1 MNAYTSWIRP
11 LLFALPPETAHRLTL
26 GGVSLLCRLPG
37 GVGLVR
43 WIAGGRGPAAEPVEV
58 SGLRFPNAVGLAAGL
73 DKDAEA
79 VPAWA
84 AMGFGFVEV
93 GTLTPRPQS
102 GNPRPRLFR
111 LRLDQGLINRMGF
124 NNHGVE
130 AAARRLAKRTPG
142 VVVGGNIG
150 KNKDTSNEDAAHD
163 YVACMRVLHPVVDY
177 FTVNIS
183 SPNTPG
189 LRALQALEPLQ
200 ALLQEVLAERDRLEP
215 RRPVWVKIAPDMTDE
230 ELASTARAI
239 VASGAD
245 GIVATNTTLSRQ
257 NLRMPMEEVEALGA
271 GGVSGLPV
279 KERSTQAIRVLRAAV
294 GPDFPLIAVGG
305 VFTAADAAEKRQAGA
320 NLVQVYTGLIYNGPA
335 VVHDCLR
342 GWSA

>member
-1 MNAYTSWIRP
+1 MNAYTTWIRP

-26 GGVSLLCRLPG
+26 GAVSWLCKIPG
-37 GVGLVR
+37 GKGLIR
-43 WIAGGRGPAAEPVEV
+43 WTAGARGPAAKPVEV

-93 GTLTPRPQS
+93 GTLTPRPQP

-111 LRLDQGLINRMGF
+111 LPEDRGLINRMGF

-142 VVVGGNIG
+142 IVVGGNIG
-150 KNKDTSNEDAAHD
+150 KNKDTPNEVAAHD

-189 LRALQALEPLQ
+189 LRDLQALEPLQ
-200 ALLQEVLAERDRLEP
+200 DLLKHVLDERDRLHP

-230 ELASTARAI
+230 AWVATAQAI

-245 GIVATNTTLSRQ
+245 GIVATNTTLSRHH
-257 NLRMPMEEVEALGA
+257 LRMPVDKVEAMGA

-294 GPDFPLIAVGG
+294 GPDFPIIAVGG

-335 VVHDCLR
+335 LVQDCLR
-342 GWSA
+342 GWNA

>member
-1 MNAYTSWIRP
+1 MNAYTTWIRP
-11 LLFALPPETAHRLTL
+11 LLFMLSPETAHRLTL
-26 GGVSLLCRLPG
+26 GGVSLLCRVPG
-37 GVGLVR
+37 GLGLVR
-43 WIAGGRGPAAEPVEV
+43 WVAGGRGPVGEPVEV

-93 GTLTPRPQS
+93 GTLTPRPQP

-111 LRLDQGLINRMGF
+111 LRQDQGLINRMGF

-130 AAARRLAKRTPG
+130 AAARRLAHRTPG
-142 VVVGGNIG
+142 VIVGGNIG
-150 KNKDTSNEDAAHD
+150 KNKDTSNEDAAQD

-200 ALLQEVLAERDRLEP
+200 ALLHEVIAERDRLEP

-230 ELASTARAI
+230 ELATTAQAI

-257 NLRMPMEEVEALGA
+257 NLRMPAEEVEAIGA

-279 KERSTQAIRVLRAAV
+279 KERATQAIRVLRAAV

-320 NLVQVYTGLIYNGPA
+320 NLVQVYTGLVYNGPA
-335 VVHDCLR
+335 LVHDCLR
-342 GWSA
+342 GWNA

>member
-58 SGLRFPNAVGLAAGL
+58 SGLRFPNSVGLAAGL

-93 GTLTPRPQS
+93 GTLTPRPQP

-111 LRLDQGLINRMGF
+111 LRQDQGLINRMGF

-150 KNKDTSNEDAAHD
+150 KNKDTPNESAAQD

-189 LRALQALEPLQ
+189 LRSLQALEPLQ

-257 NLRMPMEEVEALGA
+257 NLRMPLEEVEVLGA

-335 VVHDCLR
+335 VVRDCLR
-342 GWSA
+342 GWNA

>member
-11 LLFALPPETAHRLTL
+11 LLFAFPPETAHRLTL

-93 GTLTPRPQS
+93 GTLTPRPQP

-111 LRLDQGLINRMGF
+111 LRQDQGLINRMGF

-150 KNKDTSNEDAAHD
+150 KNKDTPNESAAQD

-189 LRALQALEPLQ
+189 LRSLQALEPLQ

-257 NLRMPMEEVEALGA
+257 NLRMPLEEVEVLGA

-342 GWSA
+342 GWNA